1 MFNKKM
7 FMKKQNLRKRC
18 YSIVMSDRNNNNKNK
33 RINQKIN
40 KLNIA
45 FNNLHKSM
53 LDFGYSYKNAIDI
66 FNKNINNITRS

>member
-1 MFNKKM
+1 MFNKKL
-7 FMKKQNLRKRC
+7 FIKKQNLKDRC
-18 YSIVMSDRNNNNKNK
+18 CSIVMSDRSDDENK

-66 FNKNINNITRS
+66 FNKNINNISRS

>member
-1 MFNKKM
+1 MFNKKL
-7 FMKKQNLRKRC
+7 FIKKQNLKDRC
-18 YSIVMSDRNNNNKNK
+18 CSIVTSDRNNDENK

-66 FNKNINNITRS
+66 FNKNINNIARS

>member
-1 MFNKKM
+1 MM
-7 FMKKQNLRKRC
+7 MKIKELIK
-18 YSIVMSDRNNNNKNK
+18 
-33 RINQKIN
+33 KIN

-66 FNKNINNITRS
+66 FNKNINNIARS

>member
-1 MFNKKM
+1 MFNKKS
-7 FMKKQNLRKRC
+7 FIKKQNLKDRC
-18 YSIVMSDRNNNNKNK
+18 CSIVMSDRNDDENK

-53 LDFGYSYKNAIDI
+53 LDFGYSYKNAVDV
-66 FNKNINNITRS
+66 FNKNINNIARS

>member
-1 MFNKKM
+1 MFNKRL
-7 FMKKQNLRKRC
+7 FIKKQNLKDRC
-18 YSIVMSDRNNNNKNK
+18 CSIVMSDRNDDENK

-53 LDFGYSYKNAIDI
+53 LDFGYSYKNAVDV

>member
-1 MFNKKM
+1 MFNKRL
-7 FMKKQNLRKRC
+7 FIKKQNLKDRC
-18 YSIVMSDRNNNNKNK
+18 YSIVMSDRNDDENK

-66 FNKNINNITRS
+66 FNKNINNIARS

>member
-1 MFNKKM
+1 MFNKKL
-7 FMKKQNLRKRC
+7 FIKKQNLKDRC
-18 YSIVMSDRNNNNKNK
+18 CSIVMSDRNDDENK

-53 LDFGYSYKNAIDI
+53 LDFGYSYKNAVDV

>member
-1 MFNKKM
+1 MFNKKL
-7 FMKKQNLRKRC
+7 FIKKQNLKDRC
-18 YSIVMSDRNNNNKNK
+18 CSIVMSDRNDDENK

-53 LDFGYSYKNAIDI
+53 LDFSYSCKNAIDV
-66 FNKNINNITRS
+66 FNKNINNIARS

>member
-1 MFNKKM
+1 MFNKKS
-7 FMKKQNLRKRC
+7 FIKKQNLKDRC
-18 YSIVMSDRNNNNKNK
+18 CSIVTSDRNNDENK

-53 LDFGYSYKNAIDI
+53 LDFGYSYKNAVDV

>member
-1 MFNKKM
+1 MFNKKS
-7 FMKKQNLRKRC
+7 FIKKQNLKDRC
-18 YSIVMSDRNNNNKNK
+18 CSIVTNDRNNDENK

-53 LDFGYSYKNAIDI
+53 LDFGYSYKNAVDV

>member
-1 MFNKKM
+1 MFNKKL
-7 FMKKQNLRKRC
+7 FIKKQNLKDRC
-18 YSIVMSDRNNNNKNK
+18 GSIVTSDRNNDENK

-53 LDFGYSYKNAIDI
+53 LDFGYSYKNAINI
-66 FNKNINNITRS
+66 FNKNINNIARS

>member
-1 MFNKKM
+1 MFNKKL
-7 FMKKQNLRKRC
+7 FIKKQNLKNRC
-18 YSIVMSDRNNNNKNK
+18 CSIVMSDRNNDENK

-53 LDFGYSYKNAIDI
+53 LDFGYSYKNAVDV

>member
-1 MFNKKM
+1 MFNKRL
-7 FMKKQNLRKRC
+7 FIKKQNLKDRC
-18 YSIVMSDRNNNNKNK
+18 CSIVTSDRNNDENK

-53 LDFGYSYKNAIDI
+53 LDFGYSYKNAVDV

>member
-1 MFNKKM
+1 MFNKKL
-7 FMKKQNLRKRC
+7 FIKKQNLKDRC
-18 YSIVMSDRNNNNKNK
+18 CSIVMNDRNDDENK

-45 FNNLHKSM
+45 FNKLHKSM
-53 LDFGYSYKNAIDI
+53 LDFGYSYKNAVDV

>member
-1 MFNKKM
+1 MFNKKL
-7 FMKKQNLRKRC
+7 FIKKQNHKDRC
-18 YSIVMSDRNNNNKNK
+18 CSIVMNDRNDDENK

-53 LDFGYSYKNAIDI
+53 LDFGYSYKNAVDV

>member
-18 YSIVMSDRNNNNKNK
+18 YSIVMSDRNNDENK

-53 LDFGYSYKNAIDI
+53 LDFGYSCKNVIDV
-66 FNKNINNITRS
+66 FNKNINNIARS

>member
-1 MFNKKM
+1 MFNKKS
-7 FMKKQNLRKRC
+7 FIKKQNLKDRC
-18 YSIVMSDRNNNNKNK
+18 CSIVMNDRNDDENK

-53 LDFGYSYKNAIDI
+53 LDFGYSYKNAVDV

>member
-1 MFNKKM
+1 MFNKKS
-7 FMKKQNLRKRC
+7 FIKNQNLKDRC
-18 YSIVMSDRNNNNKNK
+18 CSIVTSDRNNDENK

-66 FNKNINNITRS
+66 FSKNINNITRS

>member
-1 MFNKKM
+1 MFNKKS
-7 FMKKQNLRKRC
+7 FIKKQNLKDRC
-18 YSIVMSDRNNNNKNK
+18 CSIVTSDRNKDENK

-53 LDFGYSYKNAIDI
+53 LDFGYSYKNAIEKKK
-66 FNKNINNITRS
+66 KNINNIARS

>member
-1 MFNKKM
+1 MFNKK
-7 FMKKQNLRKRC
+7 FFIKKQNLKNRC
-18 YSIVMSDRNNNNKNK
+18 YSIVMNDRNDNENK

-53 LDFGYSYKNAIDI
+53 LDFGYSCKNVIDV
-66 FNKNINNITRS
+66 FNKNINNIARS

>member
-1 MFNKKM
+1 MFNKKS
-7 FMKKQNLRKRC
+7 FIKKQNLKDRC
-18 YSIVMSDRNNNNKNK
+18 CSIITSDRNNDENK

-53 LDFGYSYKNAIDI
+53 LDFGYSYKNAVDV

>member
-1 MFNKKM
+1 MFNKKL
-7 FMKKQNLRKRC
+7 FIKKQNLKDRC
-18 YSIVMSDRNNNNKNK
+18 CSIVTSDRNNDENK

-53 LDFGYSYKNAIDI
+53 LDFGYSYKNAVDV

>member
-1 MFNKKM
+1 MFNKKS
-7 FMKKQNLRKRC
+7 FIKKQNLKDRY
-18 YSIVMSDRNNNNKNK
+18 YSIIMNDKNEDENK

>member
-1 MFNKKM
+1 MFNKRL
-7 FMKKQNLRKRC
+7 FIKKQNLKDRYC
-18 YSIVMSDRNNNNKNK
+18 SIVMSDRNDDENK

-53 LDFGYSYKNAIDI
+53 LDFGYSYKNAVDV

>member
-1 MFNKKM
+1 MFNKK
-7 FMKKQNLRKRC
+7 FFIKKQNLKDRC
-18 YSIVMSDRNNNNKNK
+18 YSIIMNDKNEDENK

>member
-1 MFNKKM
+1 MFNKKI

-18 YSIVMSDRNNNNKNK
+18 YSIVMSDRNDDENK

-66 FNKNINNITRS
+66 FNKNINNIARS

>member
-1 MFNKKM
+1 MFNKKS
-7 FMKKQNLRKRC
+7 FIKKQNLKDRC
-18 YSIVMSDRNNNNKNK
+18 CSIVTSDRNNDENK

-66 FNKNINNITRS
+66 FNKNINNIARS

>member
-1 MFNKKM
+1 MFNKKS
-7 FMKKQNLRKRC
+7 FIKKQNLKDRC
-18 YSIVMSDRNNNNKNK
+18 CSIVMNDRNDDENK

-66 FNKNINNITRS
+66 FNKNINNIARS

>member
-1 MFNKKM
+1 MFNKKS
-7 FMKKQNLRKRC
+7 FIKKQNLKDRC
-18 YSIVMSDRNNNNKNK
+18 CSIVMSDRNNDENK

-53 LDFGYSYKNAIDI
+53 LDFGYSYKNAVDV

>member
-1 MFNKKM
+1 MFNKKA
-7 FMKKQNLRKRC
+7 FIKKQNLKDRC
-18 YSIVMSDRNNNNKNK
+18 CSIVTSDRNNDENK

-53 LDFGYSYKNAIDI
+53 LDFGYSYKNAVDV

>member
-1 MFNKKM
+1 MFNKKL
-7 FMKKQNLRKRC
+7 FIKKQNLKDRC
-18 YSIVMSDRNNNNKNK
+18 CSIVTSDRNNDENK

-53 LDFGYSYKNAIDI
+53 LDFGYSYKNVIDI

>member
-1 MFNKKM
+1 MFNKKS
-7 FMKKQNLRKRC
+7 FIKKQNLKDRC
-18 YSIVMSDRNNNNKNK
+18 CSIVTSDRNNDENK

-53 LDFGYSYKNAIDI
+53 LNFGYSYKNAIDV
-66 FNKNINNITRS
+66 FNKNINNIARS